1 MSSSKSKAEEL
12 TAQTSTTTQ
21 SDDGGSTAITQPG
34 VITSTTT
41 KKPKKNKRKK
51 KSKNTAPV
59 REEDVS
65 STETLAHETPAGSP
79 ISSKAST
86 QPHYPTGGALCER
99 TNMLDN
105 TLSSLG
111 ITEGSV
117 VELGPNSVGYR
128 ATNAGSTRE
137 NLNLRGVEGEVE
149 KSRRKMQEMAEKEAL
164 LKMRKG

>member
-1 MSSSKSKAEEL
+1 
-12 TAQTSTTTQ
+12 
-21 SDDGGSTAITQPG
+21 
-34 VITSTTT
+34 
-41 KKPKKNKRKK
+41 
-51 KSKNTAPV
+51 
-59 REEDVS
+59 
-65 STETLAHETPAGSP
+65 
-79 ISSKAST
+79 
-86 QPHYPTGGALCER
+86 
-99 TNMLDN
+99 MLDN